1 MSTPKLTHLVSPEEL
16 ATTKEALIQI
26 VDNAMNARDSFRE
39 FWDAWRA
46 AEQVVMARDKDAIER
61 LANAGYELHHEALRV
76 LIDVA
81 HTATVMEAVG
91 EFPTPD
97 ESRRDEK
104 N

>member
-1 MSTPKLTHLVSPEEL
+1 MSTPKLTHLMSPEEL
-16 ATTKEALIQI
+16 AATKESLIQI
-26 VDNAMNARDSFRE
+26 VDRAMDKRDSFRE

-81 HTATVMEAVG
+81 HTATVMQATG
-91 EFPTPD
+91 EFPTPNEGQTD
-97 ESRRDEK
+97 
-104 N
+104 